1 MAVTMKSLE
10 ALLDK
15 KFKEFEAKALTPVK
29 ETIDGMEAS
38 LNFMSKQ
45 QDDMAKSLKDLQDK
59 NKFLETEN
67 SLLLGQLAAVQND
80 INQQK
85 DALNE
90 YEQYSRR
97 ECLEFCGIGKRP
109 IEDTNKIILTIGDA
123 LGVQINE
130 EDISVS
136 HRLPQYKHNVDKPPI
151 IIAKFVRRDTKEN
164 LYRARSKLRHITTQ
178 DLGFQGDNKIYIQ
191 ESLTQKNKE
200 LFRKALQLKKSL
212 KYKFI
217 WTNSGRIY
225 LRKDESPESPIIYVK
240 STKDLEKLQ
249 QSG

>member
-1 MAVTMKSLE
+1 
-10 ALLDK
+10 
-15 KFKEFEAKALTPVK
+15 
-29 ETIDGMEAS
+29 
-38 LNFMSKQ
+38 MS
-45 QDDMAKSLKDLQDK
+45 M
-59 NKFLETEN
+59 N
-67 SLLLGQLAAVQND
+67 STLGES
-80 INQQK
+80 
-85 DALNE
+85 ALN
-90 YEQYSRR
+90 SMVW
-97 ECLEFCGIGKRP
+97 ECLEFYGIGKRP

-136 HRLPQYKHNVDKPPI
+136 HRLPQNKHNVVKPPI

-191 ESLTQKNKE
+191 ESLKQKNKE

-212 KYKFI
+212 KYKLI

>member
-1 MAVTMKSLE
+1 M
-10 ALLDK
+10 
-15 KFKEFEAKALTPVK
+15 
-29 ETIDGMEAS
+29 
-38 LNFMSKQ
+38 
-45 QDDMAKSLKDLQDK
+45 
-59 NKFLETEN
+59 
-67 SLLLGQLAAVQND
+67 
-80 INQQK
+80 
-85 DALNE
+85 
-90 YEQYSRR
+90 
-97 ECLEFCGIGKRP
+97 
-109 IEDTNKIILTIGDA
+109 TIGDA
-123 LGVQINE
+123 QGVQIHE

-136 HRLPQYKHNVDKPPI
+136 HRLPQNKHNVDKP
-151 IIAKFVRRDTKEN
+151 RDTKEN

>member
-1 MAVTMKSLE
+1 MSVTMKSLE

-15 KFKEFEAKALTPVK
+15 KFKEFEARVLTPVK
-29 ETIDGMEAS
+29 LTIDGMEAS

-59 NKFLETEN
+59 NMFLETEN
-67 SLLLGQLAAVQND
+67 SLLRGQLAAVQND

-85 DALNE
+85 DALNGH
-90 YEQYSRR
+90 EQYSGR
-97 ECLEFCGIGKRP
+97 EYLEFCGIGKRP

-136 HRLPQYKHNVDKPPI
+136 HRLPQNKHNVDKPPI

-178 DLGFQGDNKIYIQ
+178 DLGFQGDNNIYIQ

-212 KYKFI
+212 RYKFI